1 MVKARNKLVEE
12 GPDGGWG
19 WMIVI
24 ATFIVYGMAGAMSWS
39 LGSFYIQFQRHFN
52 TNAEKASW
60 ILSIESASTAC
71 FGLVGSLMAS
81 RIGARL
87 TVLVGGVLIVSG
99 FIISSFATSVIFLCF
114 TTGLMPGQSE
124 MNAMVGFCATR
135 RFCKIRTITF
145 TRVHFFLG
153 VGFAICMPPVL
164 ATMGQYFPKR
174 YPLVN
179 SIATLGPPVFMFAFP
194 LVIQTNIQVYGW
206 RGAFLVLGAI
216 TANVFVGGLLLR
228 PLPKK
233 QTQMAEI
240 EHLPE
245 TKQMKKRKS
254 CYRKPIPS
262 DIEQCIMHMVSV
274 FFLGIALNGLMVHLQ
289 PRAIDNSVGAPHLIA
304 ILQALVGVSSII
316 TRITV
321 GIVIQKNLV
330 SATSCH
336 IVSLS
341 TASIPCFIPHLA
353 RTYIAYCVF
362 SVVSGLSSGVY
373 LATFL
378 VCTREYVGQKR
389 FLVASAVALFIFG
402 IGVFIGPPFA
412 GWLFDVTGNY
422 DYSFYM
428 IGTVYILAAC
438 SSVAGKLLRA
448 FRDSTTLYTVN
459 DDTADTHREFRNI
472 GIQVSLNE

>member
-114 TTGLMPGQSE
+114 TTGLMP
-124 MNAMVGFCATR
+124 
-135 RFCKIRTITF
+135 
-145 TRVHFFLG
+145 G